1 MNIKSQINCYP
12 LNLILIMLSSPN
24 AKYETFYQFEPKN
37 QWLIEEEEKSIK
49 VSWSK
54 EKGNSK
60 ITLMDGWMDGT
71 LKNLS
76 NIIVI
81 PPQSLFRSII
91 WT

>member
-12 LNLILIMLSSPN
+12 LNLVLIMLSSPN
-24 AKYETFYQFEPKN
+24 AKYETFCQFEPKN

-60 ITLMDGWMDGT
+60 ITLMDGWMDRWY
-71 LKNLS
+71 L
-76 NIIVI
+76 
-81 PPQSLFRSII
+81 
-91 WT
+91 